1 MKQVLLPTLED
12 LRAEFVLMQAWKK
25 TSSYLRQHSWYA
37 DTLEIDFQSLRVPAF
52 LGEIQERLKAPE
64 DWKPSLLE
72 FVPAPKSQSW
82 RLEDEKWK
90 PRENNRKKI
99 RPLAHLGL
107 QDQVVAMAML
117 MCLADRAEQDL
128 GNPLHSIERAE
139 DRRKVIAYGHRLF
152 CAQLLDAHGNL
163 VMMTAN
169 S

>member
-117 MCLADRAEQDL
+117 MCLADRA
-128 GNPLHSIERAE
+128 
-139 DRRKVIAYGHRLF
+139 
-152 CAQLLDAHGNL
+152 DAMFL
-163 VMMTAN
+163 
-169 S
+169 SL